1 MEMLELYS
9 ELLLARF
16 GLLEQMKHC
25 EQSIA
30 EAVNTIIYAAPRC
43 EVKELS
49 QVIRSFNFYITFR
62 AYLYDHSTCCF
73 NV

>member
-25 EQSIA
+25 DQSIA

-43 EVKELS
+43 EIKELS
-49 QVIRSFNFYITFR
+49 QVTLF
-62 AYLYDHSTCCF
+62 
-73 NV
+73 